1 MNRIPALSLPLQQ
14 SVYNDLSSMYPI
26 VDATGVNYEKD
37 LVGATIH
44 TTLASNVLSE
54 KHYEEVSEAVH
65 ASEKKRAMELEQ
77 DELNMSADELRQ
89 VLKGERLRTTKIQ
102 TDLQITT
109 LRYNELLS
117 YHHQQQQQHHNDRLV
132 KESLGTDTVQKELL
146 LRRQKRKHETV
157 ETSSKNSNHVE

>member
-89 VLKGERLRTTKIQ
+89 VLKRERLRTTKIQ
-102 TDLQITT
+102 TELQITT

-117 YHHQQQQQHHNDRLV
+117 HQQQQHHNDRLV